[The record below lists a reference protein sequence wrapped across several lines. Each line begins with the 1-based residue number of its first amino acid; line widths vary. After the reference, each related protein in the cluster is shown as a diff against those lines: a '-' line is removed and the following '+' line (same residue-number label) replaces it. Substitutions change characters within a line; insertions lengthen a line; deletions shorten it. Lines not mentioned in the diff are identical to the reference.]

1 MSDINEILGYS
12 FKSPEL
18 LELALTHSSVHGG
31 RHTFELVDYE
41 RLEFLGDRVL
51 GLLVADLLMDEFP
64 NEDEGAL
71 AKRHASLVRRETLA
85 DVVLDMGIDKYVKL
99 GVSDEAL
106 RGNKTVLGDVCEA
119 VIGAMYKDGGLEP
132 VAKFVDEHW
141 SGLLRSAVEPPK
153 DSKTDLQE
161 WAQKRG
167 LALPKYSE
175 LSRSGP
181 DHAPE
186 FVIQVEIDG
195 EKSCSA
201 IGTSK
206 REGQQ
211 NAAALMLEQI
221 NTKDV
226 GNMPIKRK

>member
-1 MSDINEILGYS
+1 MSDIDKILGYT
-12 FKSPEL
+12 FQSPEL

-31 RHTFELVDYE
+31 KRTFELVDYE

-71 AKRHASLVRRETLA
+71 AKRHAALVRRETLA
-85 DVVLDMGIDKYVKL
+85 DVAWQTGLDKFVKL
-99 GVSDEAL
+99 GVSDEVL
-106 RGNKTVLGDVCEA
+106 RANKTVLGDVCEA
-119 VIGAMYKDGGLEP
+119 VIGALYKDGGLDV
-132 VAKFVDEHW
+132 VAKFVDEQW
-141 SGLLRSAVEPPK
+141 TPRLRSAIEPPK

-167 LALPKYSE
+167 LPLPEYTE
-175 LSRSGP
+175 MSRTGP

-186 FVIQVEIDG
+186 FVIQVSVEG
-195 EKSCSA
+195 EKPCSA
-201 IGTSK
+201 NGASK

-211 NAAALMLEQI
+211 NAAALMLKNIRGE
-221 NTKDV
+221 
-226 GNMPIKRK
+226 